1 MLAAEELGGPIVGE
15 MMDVTPAVLAAGFSA
30 QGKPKRTREGK
41 GKGKEKEKGDVDGDR
56 RQRRIDEIW
65 GINPRANADEDGE
78 RERGRDEKGEWDE
91 RTAAAAEM
99 RDLAEQL
106 LNALLEKDETGTDG
120 FIEIERDTAAV
131 RFLVRSKVAQFHFK
145 DARRLRLVDFEKDIE

>member
-15 MMDVTPAVLAAGFSA
+15 MMDVTPAVLAVGFSA
-30 QGKPKRTREGK
+30 QGKPKRTRED
-41 GKGKEKEKGDVDGDR
+41 KEKEGANRDR

-65 GINPRANADEDGE
+65 GVNPRGDDDEDGE
-78 RERGRDEKGEWDE
+78 GERDRGKEGEWDE
-91 RTAAAAEM
+91 GTAAAAEM

-106 LNALLEKDETGTDG
+106 LNALLEKDENGTGG
-120 FIEIERDTAAV
+120 FIEIERETAAV